1 MFVETQFRIKI
12 RRSKIFD
19 VYIDWHHIRREA
31 YAAAAYTRVLNIDLY
46 ELVHPPQNTPAVV
59 YFEVME

>member
-12 RRSKIFD
+12 RRSKMFD
-19 VYIDWHHIRREA
+19 AYMDWHHIRQEA
-31 YAAAAYTRVLNIDLY
+31 YAAVYTRVLNIDLY
-46 ELVHPPQNTPAVV
+46 ELVHPPHNTLAVV

>member
-12 RRSKIFD
+12 RRSKMSD
-19 VYIDWHHIRREA
+19 VYIGWHHIRQEA
-31 YAAAAYTRVLNIDLY
+31 YAAVYTRVLNIDLY